1 MKRVVAKAGRAII
14 IDVPE
19 PELRPG
25 EVLVATAFSAI
36 SSGTEMH
43 IIHSTANPET
53 LGDDTYP
60 RKPSLQ
66 YPAPPQLRSRGIRWT
81 GPEPRGQIPETASV
95 GYSLSGRVLAVSPE
109 VTDLRPGDRVACSG
123 NQCAIHA
130 ERVAVPR
137 NLVAKVPE
145 GVSLDQAAFVT
156 LGCIAMVGLRR
167 TGCQF
172 GETVVAFGLGLLG
185 QLTVQIARAA
195 GMQVLGLDI
204 DERRVAEALANGANR
219 ALNPNKENAIEAVLA
234 MTDGFG
240 ADGVVL
246 CVVTPSSEPINL
258 AFDLCRHK
266 GTVVGVGAFG
276 MDINRGRMYSR
287 EVTFQPSI
295 AYGQGRYDTVYEE
308 GNVDYPIGYAR
319 WTENRNQGAFLRLL
333 AEGKVSVASLGSVRM
348 PMTDAPR
355 AYEMLDAPGRPPTVV
370 FTYSEAA

>member
-66 YPAPPQLRSRGIRWT
+66 YPAPPQLRSRGVRWA

-109 VTDLRPGDRVACSG
+109 VTDLKPGDRVACSG

-130 ERVAVPR
+130 ERVAPR

-145 GVSLDQAAFVT
+145 ESG
-156 LGCIAMVGLRR
+156 
-167 TGCQF
+167 
-172 GETVVAFGLGLLG
+172 
-185 QLTVQIARAA
+185 
-195 GMQVLGLDI
+195 
-204 DERRVAEALANGANR
+204 
-219 ALNPNKENAIEAVLA
+219 
-234 MTDGFG
+234 
-240 ADGVVL
+240 
-246 CVVTPSSEPINL
+246 
-258 AFDLCRHK
+258 
-266 GTVVGVGAFG
+266 
-276 MDINRGRMYSR
+276 
-287 EVTFQPSI
+287 
-295 AYGQGRYDTVYEE
+295 
-308 GNVDYPIGYAR
+308 
-319 WTENRNQGAFLRLL
+319 
-333 AEGKVSVASLGSVRM
+333 
-348 PMTDAPR
+348 
-355 AYEMLDAPGRPPTVV
+355 PGRLRHAGLHRHGRSAPDGLPVWRDRRRLWPGPAR
-370 FTYSEAA
+370 SAHRSDRPSGGDAGARP